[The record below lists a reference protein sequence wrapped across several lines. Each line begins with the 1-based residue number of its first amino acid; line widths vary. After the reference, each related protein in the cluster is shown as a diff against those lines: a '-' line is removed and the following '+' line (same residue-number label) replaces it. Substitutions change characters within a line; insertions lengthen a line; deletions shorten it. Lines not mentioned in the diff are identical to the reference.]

1 VYYEGENMSY
11 ESFVDVK
18 YKPAKDDV
26 ICRFY
31 VEPRYGVP
39 FERAAGG
46 IAAESSVGTWTDV
59 TTEKQYVKKYA
70 AHVFNLD
77 PKSGIVDIAYPMD
90 GFEPSNIPQILSSVA
105 GNIFGM
111 KEVNNLRFLD
121 LRFPKKLIK
130 SFPGPMFGIP
140 GVRKLLKVKT
150 RPLLGTIIKP
160 KMGLNPRDHAQV
172 AYQAWSGGCD
182 IVKDDENLANQKF
195 NSFYKRI
202 PLTLKARDKAEKET
216 GEKKIYMPNITAPF
230 EEMIKRAEFVKEHG
244 GEYVMVDIITVGWS
258 ALQELRNYDKKLKL
272 VLHEH
277 RAGHAAFT
285 RNPKHGISMLVVA
298 KLSRT
303 IGFDQLHAGTI
314 VGKMEGGKEEVI
326 DIVNALTKDVTPER
340 GQSGLTLGQDWYG
353 TKPVFPVASGGLQP
367 LHFPTIVNY
376 LGKDVILQ
384 AGGGIH
390 GHPKGTFHGAKVA
403 RAVVESIDKGIPL
416 EQSNDPLVKDALQTW
431 GKH

>member
-1 VYYEGENMSY
+1 MSY

-18 YKPAKDDV
+18 YKPDKDDV

-59 TTEKQYVKKYA
+59 TTEKRYVKKYA

-90 GFEPSNIPQILSSVA
+90 GFEQSNIPQILSSVA
-105 GNIFGM
+105 GNIFGL
-111 KEVNNLRFLD
+111 KELDNLRLVD
-121 LRFPKKLIK
+121 LKLPKKLIK
-130 SFPGPMFGIP
+130 SFPGPMFGIA

-160 KMGLNPRDHAQV
+160 KMGLNPKDHAQV

-216 GEKKIYMPNITAPF
+216 GEKKIYMANITAPF

-326 DIVNALTKDVTPER
+326 DIVDALTKDVTPER
-340 GQSGLTLGQDWYG
+340 GQSGLTLGQHWYG

-367 LHFPTIVNY
+367 LYFPTIVNH

-403 RAVVESIDKGIPL
+403 RAVVESIDRGIPL

-431 GKH
+431 GKR